1 MKATRVTAGALFAC
15 CLIGML
21 VLPVS
26 AASDVRQVNAQASKI
41 DAGLAEDLWKTHM
54 ENRLEAF
61 DMHVRHGK
69 DIIGV
74 LEAHGIDGNGP
85 QGILDQ
91 FGSLRPE
98 LEQALTSHDR
108 EALKTVNE
116 KLVELTRQFLKS
128 VREAIRAPA
137 GTGTATETAG
147 ILLPASGTPAI

>member
-1 MKATRVTAGALFAC
+1 MKATRVIAGALLAC
-15 CLIGML
+15 CLMGMM
-21 VLPVS
+21 VLPAA
-26 AASDVRQVNAQASKI
+26 AASDVQQMNARVSKI

-74 LEAHGIDGNGP
+74 LEAHGIDASGP

-98 LEQALTSHDR
+98 LEQALSSHDR
-108 EALKTVNE
+108 DAIKTVNG
-116 KLVELTRQFLKS
+116 KLVNLAKQFLNA
-128 VREAIRAPA
+128 VREAIRASA
-137 GTGTATETAG
+137 GTGTATATAG
-147 ILLPASGTPAI
+147 FMLPASGTTAI